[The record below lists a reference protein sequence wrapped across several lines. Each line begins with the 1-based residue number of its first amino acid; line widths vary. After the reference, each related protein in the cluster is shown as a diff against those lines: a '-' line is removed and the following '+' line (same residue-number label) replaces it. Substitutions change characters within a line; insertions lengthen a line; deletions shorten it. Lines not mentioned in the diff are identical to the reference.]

1 MNFQITHGSIT
12 RWWLVCAALCGLTS
26 LLILQPVGA
35 QGVSGTHPRFV
46 PIGAGSLVDQYHDQH
61 SLSRS
66 MAGFKDR
73 ESADRHTVR
82 LQQNAFE
89 APPLL
94 SGNAA
99 DAYSGGNSPPMT
111 LPNNFGFATP
121 TAPAMAPP
129 STANPTTSFPTT
141 TAPPANLRPANSS
154 TTVFPSTALP
164 MNPNPRGLPINTAA
178 ASYLPAGQVMLNS
191 ADMAPIA
198 RPQLNDGFATVGNS
212 CYVSPPS
219 SYVAAMGWG
228 NCAGGIYQASATQ
241 AYIAPTPQ
249 VGVPP
254 QAAPAVPAGLVPIT
268 RPSAPG
274 VPKKPLISF
283 GQDRNSVVVGQG
295 LVGQPVA
302 YVPGQCFRN
311 WIRYI
316 FP

>member
-1 MNFQITHGSIT
+1 
-12 RWWLVCAALCGLTS
+12 
-26 LLILQPVGA
+26 
-35 QGVSGTHPRFV
+35 
-46 PIGAGSLVDQYHDQH
+46 
-61 SLSRS
+61 
-66 MAGFKDR
+66 
-73 ESADRHTVR
+73 
-82 LQQNAFE
+82 
-89 APPLL
+89 
-94 SGNAA
+94 
-99 DAYSGGNSPPMT
+99 
-111 LPNNFGFATP
+111 
-121 TAPAMAPP
+121 
-129 STANPTTSFPTT
+129 
-141 TAPPANLRPANSS
+141 
-154 TTVFPSTALP
+154 
-164 MNPNPRGLPINTAA
+164 MNPNLRGLPINTAA
-178 ASYLPAGQVMLNS
+178 ASFLPAGQVMLNG

-228 NCAGGIYQASATQ
+228 NCASGIYQASATQ